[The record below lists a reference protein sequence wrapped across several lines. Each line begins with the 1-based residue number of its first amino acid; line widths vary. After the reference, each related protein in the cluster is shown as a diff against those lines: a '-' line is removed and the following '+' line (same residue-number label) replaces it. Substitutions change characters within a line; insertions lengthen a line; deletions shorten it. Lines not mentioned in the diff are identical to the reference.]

1 MEPTGQGAPGT
12 RGAGVSLGHRW
23 DMDGARGV
31 NGAQMGAF
39 GIVNLGLSSQQ
50 QAWKSEVLAGQGQ
63 WERDGAGA
71 SPMVLCF
78 SPIPTAAS
86 KPQAGLLPLRCDLV
100 SSFS

>member
-1 MEPTGQGAPGT
+1 MEPTGQGASGT
-12 RGAGVSLGHRW
+12 RGTGVSLGHRW
-23 DMDGARGV
+23 DRDGARGV
-31 NGAQMGAF
+31 NGAQVGAF
-39 GIVNLGLSSQQ
+39 GIVNLGLSSQ

-86 KPQAGLLPLRCDLV
+86 KPQAGLLPPCCDLV